1 MRVHP
6 GGPTNVFSTDYV
18 HTKNSCAAS
27 VVSPTLLYNSV
38 RPELVEGLSIF
49 NNLRSWF
56 DKPVLSKPAASFDK
70 AQDERLVC
78 RRAHHER

>member
-1 MRVHP
+1 MN
-6 GGPTNVFSTDYV
+6 TATSTMEV
-18 HTKNSCAAS
+18 RSSS

-56 DKPVLSKPAASFDK
+56 DKPVLSEVEGLTTN
-70 AQDERLVC
+70 DE
-78 RRAHHER
+78 

>member
-1 MRVHP
+1 MEVR
-6 GGPTNVFSTDYV
+6 S
-18 HTKNSCAAS
+18 SS

-56 DKPVLSKPAASFDK
+56 DKLTTN
-70 AQDERLVC
+70 DE
-78 RRAHHER
+78 